1 MAIAG
6 AKILA
11 AVASGVAIYVGVK
24 EFGKKTESSENEGP
38 KNMVGGEQQRPVN
51 NQAVNQVGNTGYQV
65 QPPRDFRGV
74 GYNNN
79 LPTESKL
86 GTTIM
91 NALKVGQLFCT
102 GTMEII
108 QSLSSVANNISRL
121 LDRSSYSMIGD
132 PSAGNY
138 YGGSTNWSGQQGPR
152 RDMFGNPY
160 VTKTFQRPDGTV
172 GHYLSAPGIIE
183 FLD

>member
-1 MAIAG
+1 MNYLNIAIAG

-24 EFGKKTESSENEGP
+24 EFGKKTE
-38 KNMVGGEQQRPVN
+38 VN
-51 NQAVNQVGNTGYQV
+51 NGPSNCGCAGENQQVGNTGYSA
-65 QPPRDFRGV
+65 QPPSDFRGNC
-74 GYNNN
+74 NNP
-79 LPTESKL
+79 LSQVPQESKL
-86 GTTIM
+86 GTTLV
-91 NALKVGQLFCT
+91 NTLKVGQMFCT
-102 GTMEII
+102 GAMEII
-108 QSLSSVANNISRL
+108 QSLSSVANNINRL
-121 LDRSSYSMIGD
+121 LDKNSYSMIGD
-132 PSAGNY
+132 PSYGN